1 MQSVHLSMH
10 GKRPQRRGGFINIA
24 YLLPLLV
31 IALASLPLFS
41 RPTILTMIS
50 FVSILVIMLIWLRFR
65 TRKGLLGD
73 PADIIADI
81 TADKMSE
88 KAEFAQHVAASPI
101 LESLTADP
109 SNKRLLISV
118 LPVWLSHVAQVKS
131 QTEKAV
137 SDLIDSFNSM
147 VNQFDA
153 AGFGAS
159 IGINESAQ
167 HAITINLLNIC
178 SEELQPVI
186 QHLEHMLESK
196 NTLLDSISELAT
208 STADLR
214 DMAHSVGV
222 IAAQTNLLALNAA
235 IEAARV
241 GEHGKGF
248 AVVAGEVRRLSLI
261 SAETGKTIN
270 VRVQQITEVV
280 KHTLQTAQRAN
291 EKDRVVLNK
300 SRSVVQS
307 VLGHVQ
313 DLGDAAAEMRSQG
326 SIIRG
331 DVENL
336 LITLQYQ
343 DRVSQMLD
351 VLNRDISKLL
361 HTLETDATLPA
372 TDEWLRDLETYY
384 TMDDQRAEPR
394 SGRPDGEPAKQEADI
409 TFF

>member
-1 MQSVHLSMH
+1 MQSVRLSSH
-10 GKRPQRRGGFINIA
+10 GRHFQCAQRATGFVNIA
-24 YLLPLLV
+24 YLLPTLV
-31 IALASLPLFS
+31 IVLASLPLFS
-41 RPTILTMIS
+41 RFSALSITS
-50 FVSILVIMLIWLRFR
+50 FISILLIMLIWMRFR
-65 TRKGLLGD
+65 TRKDFLS
-73 PADIIADI
+73 DI
-81 TADKMSE
+81 TEPDIETVQE
-88 KAEFAQHVAASPI
+88 KVETPHHAPHQHFI
-101 LESLTADP
+101 EQLTVDP
-109 SNKRLLISV
+109 SNKKLLIAV
-118 LPVWLSHVAQVKS
+118 LPVWLNHVAQVKL

-147 VNQFDA
+147 VHQFDA

-159 IGINESAQ
+159 VGTSESAQ
-167 HAITINLLNIC
+167 HAITINLLNVC
-178 SEELQPVI
+178 REELQPVI

-196 NTLLDSISELAT
+196 NTLLDSISELVN

-248 AVVAGEVRRLSLI
+248 AVVAGEVRRLSMI

-291 EKDRVVLNK
+291 EKDRMVLNK
-300 SRSVVQS
+300 SRNVVQS

-313 DLGDAAAEMRSQG
+313 DLGDAATEMRNQG
-326 SIIRG
+326 SIIRA

-361 HTLETDATLPA
+361 QTLAADATLPA
-372 TDEWLRDLETYY
+372 SDEWLRELETYY
-384 TMDDQRAEPR
+384 TMEDQRADAR
-394 SGRPDGEPAKQEADI
+394 SGRPESASSKQEADI

>member
-1 MQSVHLSMH
+1 MQIVHLSTH
-10 GKRPQRRGGFINIA
+10 GKRPGDQNGLIHIA
-24 YLLPLLV
+24 YLLPLVV

-41 RPTILTMIS
+41 HFSALALTSFLGILI
-50 FVSILVIMLIWLRFR
+50 IMLIWMRLRTPKDF
-65 TRKGLLGD
+65 
-73 PADIIADI
+73 I
-81 TADKMSE
+81 TAPSSF
-88 KAEFAQHVAASPI
+88 AENNERINEQINDEPNKHAASSQLSPPI
-101 LESLTADP
+101 TGDP
-109 SNKRLLISV
+109 SNKKLLVSV
-118 LPVWLSHVAQVKS
+118 LPVWLSHVAQVKV

-147 VNQFDA
+147 VQQFDA

-159 IGINESAQ
+159 VGASESAQ

-178 SEELQPVI
+178 REELQPVI
-186 QHLEHMLESK
+186 QHLENMLESK
-196 NTLLDSISELAT
+196 NILLDSIGELAT

-241 GEHGKGF
+241 GAHGKGF
-248 AVVAGEVRRLSLI
+248 AVVAGEVRRLSQI
-261 SAETGKTIN
+261 SAETGKTIDA
-270 VRVQQITEVV
+270 RVHQITNVV
-280 KHTLQTAQRAN
+280 KTTLQTAQRAN
-291 EKDRVVLNK
+291 EKDRTVLNK

-313 DLGDAAAEMRSQG
+313 DLGDAAVEMRNQG
-326 SIIRG
+326 SVIRA

-361 HTLETDATLPA
+361 QTLEANETLPA
-372 TDEWLRDLETYY
+372 TDEWMRELETYY
-384 TMDDQRAEPR
+384 TMDDQRAEAR
-394 SGRPDGEPAKQEADI
+394 SGRPDNAVGKQEDDI

>member
-1 MQSVHLSMH
+1 MQSVRLSSH
-10 GKRPQRRGGFINIA
+10 GRHFQCAQRATGFVNIA
-24 YLLPLLV
+24 YLLPTLV
-31 IALASLPLFS
+31 IVLASLPLFS
-41 RPTILTMIS
+41 RFSALSITS
-50 FVSILVIMLIWLRFR
+50 FVSILLIMLIWMRFR
-65 TRKGLLGD
+65 TRKD
-73 PADIIADI
+73 FRSDI
-81 TADKMSE
+81 TEPAIETVQE
-88 KAEFAQHVAASPI
+88 KVETPHHAPHQHFI
-101 LESLTADP
+101 EQLTVDP
-109 SNKRLLISV
+109 SNKKLLIAV
-118 LPVWLSHVAQVKS
+118 LPVWLNHVAQVKL

-147 VNQFDA
+147 VHQFDA

-159 IGINESAQ
+159 VGTSESAQ
-167 HAITINLLNIC
+167 HAITINLLNVC
-178 SEELQPVI
+178 REELQPVI

-196 NTLLDSISELAT
+196 NTLLDSISELAN

-248 AVVAGEVRRLSLI
+248 AVVAGEVRRLSMI

-291 EKDRVVLNK
+291 EKDRMVLNK
-300 SRSVVQS
+300 SRNVVQS

-313 DLGDAAAEMRSQG
+313 DLGDAATEMRNQG
-326 SIIRG
+326 SIIRA

-361 HTLETDATLPA
+361 QTLEADATLPA
-372 TDEWLRDLETYY
+372 SDEWLRELETYY
-384 TMDDQRAEPR
+384 TMEDQRADAR
-394 SGRPDGEPAKQEADI
+394 TGRPESASSKQEADI

>member
-1 MQSVHLSMH
+1 MQINHLFSYVNFP
-10 GKRPQRRGGFINIA
+10 RPQHGLINLA
-24 YLLPLLV
+24 YLLPLLI

-41 RPTILTMIS
+41 HFALLQIIS
-50 FVSILVIMLIWLRFR
+50 FLSILLIMVVWMRFR
-65 TRKGLLGD
+65 IRKNFLTDSLS
-73 PADIIADI
+73 AAEN
-81 TADKMSE
+81 TSQE
-88 KAEFAQHVAASPI
+88 KIVSPPPFPQHQFTQPLSG
-101 LESLTADP
+101 DP
-109 SNKRLLISV
+109 SNKQLLISV
-118 LPVWLSHVAQVKS
+118 LPVWLSHIAQVKL

-147 VNQFDA
+147 VHQFDA

-159 IGINESAQ
+159 VGVSESAQ

-178 SEELQPVI
+178 QEELQPVI

-196 NTLLDSISELAT
+196 NVLLDSIGELAT
-208 STADLR
+208 STVDLR
-214 DMAHSVGV
+214 DMAHSVSV
-222 IAAQTNLLALNAA
+222 IAAQTNLLALNAT

-270 VRVQQITEVV
+270 ARVHQITEIV

-291 EKDRVVLNK
+291 EKDRSVLNK
-300 SRSVVQS
+300 SRAVVQS

-313 DLGDAAAEMRSQG
+313 DLGEAANEMRNQG
-326 SIIRG
+326 SIIRA

-361 HTLETDATLPA
+361 QTLETDETLPE
-372 TDEWLRDLETYY
+372 TDAWMRDLETYY
-384 TMDDQRAEPR
+384 TMNDQRAEAR
-394 SGRPDGEPAKQEADI
+394 TGRPEGGAGKQEVDI

>member
-1 MQSVHLSMH
+1 MQMTHPTSHEIVA
-10 GKRPQRRGGFINIA
+10 RRQNGRINIA
-24 YLLPLLV
+24 YLLPLL
-31 IALASLPLFS
+31 IIGLASLPLFGQS
-41 RPTILTMIS
+41 LVLKLLS
-50 FVSILVIMLIWLRFR
+50 FFSILIMMLIWMRVRSNRGF
-65 TRKGLLGD
+65 TND
-73 PADIIADI
+73 TAPISENIARENRA
-81 TADKMSE
+81 TPTQANPE
-88 KAEFAQHVAASPI
+88 PLQHTLSG
-101 LESLTADP
+101 DP
-109 SNKRLLISV
+109 SNKQLLISV
-118 LPVWLSHVAQVKS
+118 LPVWLSHVAQVKL

-147 VNQFDA
+147 VHQFDA

-159 IGINESAQ
+159 VGVSESAQ

-178 SEELQPVI
+178 REELQPVI
-186 QHLEHMLESK
+186 QHLENMLESK
-196 NTLLDSISELAT
+196 NVLLDSLGQLAT

-241 GEHGKGF
+241 GAHGKGF

-270 VRVQQITEVV
+270 IRVHEITEVV
-280 KHTLQTAQRAN
+280 KSTLQTAQRAN
-291 EKDRVVLNK
+291 EKDRRVLNK
-300 SRSVVQS
+300 SREVVQS

-313 DLGDAAAEMRSQG
+313 DLGDAAVEMRNQG
-326 SIIRG
+326 SIIRA

-361 HTLETDATLPA
+361 QTLEANETLPE
-372 TDEWLRDLETYY
+372 TDEWMRDLETYY
-384 TMDDQRAEPR
+384 TMDDQRAEAR
-394 SGRPDGEPAKQEADI
+394 TGRPESAAGKQEADI

>member
-1 MQSVHLSMH
+1 MQSVRLSSH
-10 GKRPQRRGGFINIA
+10 GRHFQCAQRATGFVNIA
-24 YLLPLLV
+24 YLLPTLV
-31 IALASLPLFS
+31 IVLASLPLFS
-41 RPTILTMIS
+41 RFSALSITS
-50 FVSILVIMLIWLRFR
+50 FISILLIMLIWMRFR
-65 TRKGLLGD
+65 TRKD
-73 PADIIADI
+73 FPSDI
-81 TADKMSE
+81 TEPDIETVQE
-88 KAEFAQHVAASPI
+88 KVETPHHAPHQHFI
-101 LESLTADP
+101 EQLTVDP
-109 SNKRLLISV
+109 SNKKLLIAV
-118 LPVWLSHVAQVKS
+118 LPVWLNHVAQVKL

-147 VNQFDA
+147 VHQFDA

-159 IGINESAQ
+159 VGTSESAQ
-167 HAITINLLNIC
+167 HAITINLLNVC
-178 SEELQPVI
+178 REELQPVI

-196 NTLLDSISELAT
+196 NTLLDSISELAN

-248 AVVAGEVRRLSLI
+248 AVVAGEVRRLSMI

-291 EKDRVVLNK
+291 EKDRMVLNK
-300 SRSVVQS
+300 SRNVVQS

-313 DLGDAAAEMRSQG
+313 DLGDAATEMRNQG
-326 SIIRG
+326 SIIRA

-361 HTLETDATLPA
+361 QTLEADATLPA
-372 TDEWLRDLETYY
+372 SDEWLRELETYY
-384 TMDDQRAEPR
+384 TMEDQRADAR
-394 SGRPDGEPAKQEADI
+394 SGRPESASSKQEADI